1 MRTQLAFVALFAL
14 AGTAPAAVF
23 TSSSVTITVGNH
35 RPDPPPREIVVV
47 EEPEPEVIV
56 IREPR
61 RHCPPRVVYA
71 RERRHH
77 RPVVVYTA
85 PRHHHAHYA
94 PVYEHPGLVRR
105 ATPWEKQHEPHLVAP
120 RPDTRRDHG
129 GGDRRAAPDH
139 RGDRVAEGP
148 RSR

>member
-23 TSSSVTITVGNH
+23 TSSSVTITVGNQ
-35 RPDPPPREIVVV
+35 RPDPPPREIVIV

-56 IREPR
+56 VRESR

-71 RERRHH
+71 REHRH

-85 PRHHHAHYA
+85 PRYHHVHYA
-94 PVYEHPGLVRR
+94 PAYERPNLVRR
-105 ATPWEKQHEPHLVAP
+105 ATPWERQHEPQRVAP
-120 RPDTRRDHG
+120 IHDTRRDHG
-129 GGDRRAAPDH
+129 GAGDRRAAPDH